1 MRRIAKQHRRHRH
14 HPQAVLLYRRYR
26 NTVAYAAVNHL
37 RLHGH
42 NIDLQRTAFI
52 AKEHRLYFILLIH
65 PFSSRWTASQTL
77 IIIRPMLKFIL
88 S

>member
-1 MRRIAKQHRRHRH
+1 MRRIAEQHRRHRDD
-14 HPQAVLLYRRYR
+14 PQAVLLYRRYR
-26 NTVAYAAVNHL
+26 NTVAYAAVDHL

-42 NIDLQRTAFI
+42 NIDLKRPTFI
-52 AKEHRLYFILLIH
+52 VEEHRLYFILLAH
-65 PFSSRWTASQTL
+65 PFSPRWTAGHTL